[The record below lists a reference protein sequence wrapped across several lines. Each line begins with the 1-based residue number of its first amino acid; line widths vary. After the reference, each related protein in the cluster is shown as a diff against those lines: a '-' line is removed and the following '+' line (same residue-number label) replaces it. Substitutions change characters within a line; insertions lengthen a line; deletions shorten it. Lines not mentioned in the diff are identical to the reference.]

1 MLKEKLRKRLMDS
14 PIVNFIEEDLG
25 SDGRLFLSGMLEH
38 FPQDYIRVVDVFL
51 DDIKETEVEGEGKYY
66 YYLDIDEY
74 AEEAVLYASFNKNWL
89 IERLIVDYFINL
101 VTDN

>member
-1 MLKEKLRKRLMDS
+1 MGIDPELIPKIKMVAPGTLLRRALDDIIMAEFGAL
-14 PIVNFIEEDLG
+14 I
-25 SDGRLFLSGMLEH
+25 
-38 FPQDYIRVVDVFL
+38 VFL

-66 YYLDIDEY
+66 YFWDIDEY
-74 AEEAVLYASFNKNWL
+74 AEESVLYASFNKNWL